1 MAGIVS
7 ATQAQIAAA
16 RKALQQLS
24 IELEQLSQ
32 GPLQKASALSTRQA
46 ARIDTK
52 VKALVAAIAPLNT

>member
-16 RKALQQLS
+16 RKALQQLA

-32 GPLQKASALSTRQA
+32 GPLPKASDLSTRQA
-46 ARIDTK
+46 ARIDAK
-52 VKALVAAIAPLNT
+52 VDALVAALAPLNT

>member
-16 RKALQQLS
+16 RKALQQLNT
-24 IELEQLSQ
+24 ELEQLSQ
-32 GPLQKASALSTRQA
+32 GPLPKNTALSTRQA

-52 VKALVAAIAPLNT
+52 VKALVSAIAPLNT